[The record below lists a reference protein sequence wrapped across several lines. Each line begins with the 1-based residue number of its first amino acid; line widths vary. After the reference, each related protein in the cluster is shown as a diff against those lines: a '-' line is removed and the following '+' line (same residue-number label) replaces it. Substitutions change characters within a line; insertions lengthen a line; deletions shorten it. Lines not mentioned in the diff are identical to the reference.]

1 MGSRANVPAAG
12 TGTASREHGAAAD
25 ARRPPGQPVAS
36 RAPEY
41 AVVPDASEA
50 DLLPALGA
58 RLAAGD
64 QHALE
69 QAYRLLGPSVLAYA
83 RRYVGP
89 SEAPDVVQRVFVDV
103 WQSAGR
109 YDPDRSLH
117 AWVFTI
123 AKRRV
128 TRSSLPSRSSVPA
141 VKSCG
146 SSGAFSV
153 QAAADC
159 DSAAPG
165 CPRTD
170 SARDTVFHL
179 RPTGCGQARREGR
192 A

>member
-12 TGTASREHGAAAD
+12 TGAASREHGAAAD
-25 ARRPPGQPVAS
+25 APRP
-36 RAPEY
+36 
-41 AVVPDASEA
+41 
-50 DLLPALGA
+50 PALGA

-109 YDPDRSLH
+109 YDPARSLH

-128 TRSSLPSRSSVPA
+128 VDELRYHTTGHAGPHPA
-141 VKSCG
+141 VRQAVGLRRCQVWVRG
-146 SSGAFSV
+146 SRPRRFQEASG
-153 QAAADC
+153 
-159 DSAAPG
+159 
-165 CPRTD
+165 
-170 SARDTVFHL
+170 RDT
-179 RPTGCGQARREGR
+179 
-192 A
+192 

>member
-1 MGSRANVPAAG
+1 MDSRARGPAAG

-25 ARRPPGQPVAS
+25 ERRPPVAS

-41 AVVPDASEA
+41 AAVPGTSEA

-89 SEAPDVVQRVFVDV
+89 SEAPDVVQRVFTDV
-103 WQSAGR
+103 WQSADR
-109 YDPDRSLH
+109 YDPARSLH

-123 AKRRV
+123 ARRRV
-128 TRSSLPSRSSVPA
+128 VDELRRRRHPVVPSTSSA
-141 VKSCG
+141 T
-146 SSGAFSV
+146 SSGTRKMTWQPA
-153 QAAADC
+153 
-159 DSAAPG
+159 
-165 CPRTD
+165 T
-170 SARDTVFHL
+170 
-179 RPTGCGQARREGR
+179 
-192 A
+192 

>member
-1 MGSRANVPAAG
+1 MDSSANLPAAG
-12 TGTASREHGAAAD
+12 TGTASREHGTAAD
-25 ARRPPGQPVAS
+25 ARRPPGQPAAS

-41 AVVPDASEA
+41 AAVPDASEA

-89 SEAPDVVQRVFVDV
+89 SEAPDVVQRVFTDV
-103 WQSAGR
+103 WQSARR
-109 YDPDRSLH
+109 YDPARSLH

-128 TRSSLPSRSSVPA
+128 ADELRRRRHAWCPSTSSATPSGTRKMTWQPA
-141 VKSCG
+141 T
-146 SSGAFSV
+146 
-153 QAAADC
+153 QT
-159 DSAAPG
+159 
-165 CPRTD
+165 R
-170 SARDTVFHL
+170 
-179 RPTGCGQARREGR
+179 
-192 A
+192 